1 MLQDPIR
8 KKYVFKK
15 IRIFEVTMK
24 INEGMELYLVDQEL
38 RGNSPKTIDRYND
51 YICYFSNYIGNKDVE
66 DIKRKDIESYQIY
79 LLNRDVIPNKYN
91 GNYKPKKL
99 SKYTVKGY
107 ITHLRAFFNWL
118 YIENIISEKIFDGYR
133 MIKVPKQV
141 KPILSEEE
149 IELVLLDFGNGMLGT
164 RNKCVF
170 LLLLDSGL
178 RVQEVANLKIDDVT
192 FEQNRVVIR
201 GSKGEKDRIVPLT
214 LYTKRELL
222 RYFKLFRPS
231 PDSINIDSFFLTVD
245 KEPLTEGAIQN
256 VLYRLKNR
264 LGLKK
269 LNPHFLRHTFATRYI
284 INGGDMSALQL
295 IMGHEDIETTRKY
308 VHLANYYIKM
318 DFDSYSSV
326 SKIMSN
332 KRKKRI
338 KD

>member
-1 MLQDPIR
+1 MNIIQAMDI
-8 KKYVFKK
+8 
-15 IRIFEVTMK
+15 
-24 INEGMELYLVDQEL
+24 YLVEQEL
-38 RGNSPKTIDRYND
+38 KGNSPKTIERYRD
-51 YICYFSNYIGNKDVE
+51 YIFYFVDYFGNKNIEDV
-66 DIKRKDIESYQIY
+66 KRKDIEAYQLN
-79 LLNRDVIPNKYN
+79 LLNRNAMPNKYSNN
-91 GNYKPKKL
+91 GKVKKL
-99 SKYTVKGY
+99 SRYTVKGY

-118 YIENIISEKIFDGYR
+118 FEENILVEKIFSGYK
-133 MIKVPKQV
+133 MVKVPKQV

-164 RNKCVF
+164 RNKCIF

-178 RVQEVANLKIDDVT
+178 RVQEVAKLKICDIM
-192 FEQNRVVIR
+192 FEQNRLIVKE
-201 GSKGEKDRIVPLT
+201 SKGEKDRIVPLT
-214 LYTKRELL
+214 LYTKKELL
-222 RYFKLFRPS
+222 RYLKLFRPA
-231 PDSINIDSFFLTVD
+231 PELINIDEFFLTVD
-245 KEPLTEGAIQN
+245 KEPLTEGAVQN

-284 INGGDMSALQL
+284 INGGDMSTLQM

-326 SKIMSN
+326 SKIMQN
-332 KRKKRI
+332 KRKKKRI